1 MKMSFRWYGLDDP
14 VKIEYISQIP
24 EMNSI
29 VSAVYSVPVGQVW
42 PMEDINKL
50 KEIANKNNL
59 NFDVVESIPIHED
72 IKLKRGNY
80 LEYIKNY
87 KENIKRCAK
96 AGVKV
101 ICYNF
106 MPVFDWLRTTL
117 DYKLKDGSSVL
128 AYFET
133 DFQKIDPNKL
143 SLPGWDSSYK
153 NDELQELISSYKKL
167 GHEGLWENLEYFLKE
182 VIPVAVEN
190 NILMA
195 IHPDDPPWDVFG
207 IPRIIT
213 NENNLDRF
221 LKIVD
226 VKENG
231 LTFCTGSLG
240 VSLNNNIPKMLKKYI
255 EKNRVHFIHLRNVKV
270 SPDRSFYESGHISSE
285 GSLDFN
291 EIVKVIVD
299 GKFNG
304 YLRPD
309 HGRFIWGETGKPGYG
324 LYDRALGAMYINGL
338 YEAHLKNKG

>member
-1 MKMSFRWYGLDDP
+1 MKMSFRWYGMDDP
-14 VKIEYISQIP
+14 VKIEYINQIP
-24 EMNSI
+24 KMDSI
-29 VSAVYSVPVGQVW
+29 VSAVYSVPVGEVW
-42 PMEDINKL
+42 PIEDIK
-50 KEIANKNNL
+50 KIRDIANKNNL

-80 LEYIKNY
+80 LQYIENY
-87 KENIKRCAK
+87 KENIKRCAQY
-96 AGVKV
+96 GVKV

-117 DYKLKDGSSVL
+117 DYRLKDGSSVL
-128 AYFET
+128 AYFED
-133 DFQKIDPNKL
+133 DFKKIDPKKL

-153 NDELQELISSYKKL
+153 NDELQGLISEYKKL
-167 GHEGLWENLEYFLKE
+167 GHEGLWKNLEYFLKE
-182 VIPVAVEN
+182 IIPVAIEN
-190 NILMA
+190 KVLMA

-207 IPRIIT
+207 IPRIIV
-213 NENNLDRF
+213 NEKNLDRF
-221 LKIVD
+221 LKIYD

-240 VSLNNNIPKMLKKYI
+240 VSLDNNIPKMLKKYLHQD
-255 EKNRVHFIHLRNVKV
+255 RVHFIHLRNVKV

-285 GSLDFN
+285 GTLDFN
-291 EIVKVIVD
+291 EIVKVIVEENF
-299 GKFNG
+299 KG

-338 YEAHLKNKG
+338 YEANMKSKG